1 MDPRRGQSA
10 FVSPRLSLLAGYHG
24 PYEGSFIPM
33 ARALGRTA
41 RARGWSA
48 ELVFGQAARDFGWYE
63 SLRSEA
69 GADVITAPPGGRRA
83 TGDWMRARYSRPEPL
98 VLHTHFTSFDLP
110 AASLAAKRDRTAV
123 LWHVHTPL
131 TWGPLVGPRNLIK
144 FGLVGRRVDAIL
156 ASGPDPARGVIRA
169 GAPRERVEV
178 VGGGVEIE
186 RFPRVKP
193 EERAAARAR
202 LGISE
207 SADVLLHFA
216 WDWELKDGDLFL
228 ASVGELLARRPRGE
242 LVAMTVGS
250 GDRARAGIERLGLTE
265 AVRPVEQTERVN
277 ELYAAADLFVSSSRV
292 EGQPFAVIEAILRGL
307 PVVATD
313 LPGHHDICNDLHSC
327 RVVGRFPAE
336 LAAAADE
343 LLSRTPE
350 LAELDAASA
359 RERTASRF
367 DLGAWSARMFDRYE
381 WALAYGKPGLR

>member
-1 MDPRRGQSA
+1 MP
-10 FVSPRLSLLAGYHG
+10 V
-24 PYEGSFIPM
+24 
-33 ARALGRTA
+33 
-41 RARGWSA
+41 
-48 ELVFGQAARDFGWYE
+48 
-63 SLRSEA
+63 
-69 GADVITAPPGGRRA
+69 
-83 TGDWMRARYSRPEPL
+83 
-98 VLHTHFTSFDLP
+98 
-110 AASLAAKRDRTAV
+110 AKRDRTAV

-156 ASGPDPARGVIRA
+156 ASGPYPARGVIRA

-228 ASVGELLARRPRGE
+228 ASVRELLARRPRGE

-250 GDRARAGIERLGLTE
+250 GDRARAGIEGLGLTE

-313 LPGHHDICNDLHSC
+313 LPGHHDICDDLHSC

-343 LLSRTPE
+343 LLSRPPE

-381 WALAYGKPGLR
+381 RALAYGKPGLR